1 MKEVGIEEKTGA
13 DVERKGSALAL
24 TFQLDTSLFILHDQ
38 MCVMSVLMV
47 GFRLI
52 VSWSHHY
59 YECVNWQLE
68 NNSSGGVV
76 CKCQFSCNA
85 TTKVCSG

>member
-13 DVERKGSALAL
+13 DVERKGSAFAL
-24 TFQLDTSLFILHDQ
+24 TFQLDTSLFILHE

-59 YECVNWQLE
+59 YE
-68 NNSSGGVV
+68 
-76 CKCQFSCNA
+76 
-85 TTKVCSG
+85 